1 MDSLAENPLGPASGN
16 ARISP
21 MSASMR
27 APLLAAL
34 AALWLGCASAPTRG
48 AMAAPSLAAQDTSI
62 ISQDLTDVAV
72 RYSGQLS
79 SAGPAVLEKADYELV
94 SEGRV
99 VKSGSAPLN
108 VALTPG
114 QPADFSFEE
123 RATYVRGPEDLQA
136 YNTRGGTL
144 LVALRGTL
152 TVRSG
157 DAVETV
163 PFAASRAVR
172 VPRLPEVV
180 VQGLD
185 AGRYSDDEVNLI
197 VHLGVRNPNPF
208 PVRLE
213 QLTWA
218 LSVGG
223 RPLGEGT
230 HARAATLGASAVGVY
245 PVEATVTKDT
255 WGQDVK
261 ALLAKGTL
269 PWAVKG
275 ELAGPLLRVPYQLT
289 GDVKLQGA
297 R

>member
-1 MDSLAENPLGPASGN
+1 MDSLAENPLGPTAS
-16 ARISP
+16 ITTIPP

-27 APLLAAL
+27 AILLAAL
-34 AALWLGCASAPTRG
+34 CLGCASAPTRG
-48 AMAAPSLAAQDTSI
+48 TVAPPSLSAQETSVT
-62 ISQDLTDVAV
+62 SQELTDVTV
-72 RYSGQLS
+72 RYSAQLS
-79 SAGPAVLEKADYELV
+79 SPGPAVLEKADYELV

-108 VALTPG
+108 LPLAPG
-114 QPADFSFEE
+114 QPTDFSFQE
-123 RATYVRGPEDLQA
+123 RATYVRGPEDLRA
-136 YNTRGGTL
+136 YNARGGTML
-144 LVALRGTL
+144 MALRGTL

-180 VQGLD
+180 VQSLD
-185 AGRYSDDEVNLI
+185 AGRYSDEEVNLI
-197 VHLGVRNPNPF
+197 VHVGVRNPNPF
-208 PVRLE
+208 PVHLE

-230 HARAATLGASAVGVY
+230 LARAATLGASAVGVY
-245 PVEATVTKDT
+245 PVEASVTKDT
-255 WGQDVK
+255 WGRDVK
-261 ALLAKGTL
+261 ALLTKGTL
-269 PWAVKG
+269 PWALKG
-275 ELAGPLLRVPYQLT
+275 ELAGPLLRVPYQLD
-289 GDVKLQGA
+289 GDVKLQGG